1 MDSLDRSGVLTSR
14 AGEVALVRPKDLSDD
29 YDQVA
34 DEMPSNWELLHHL
47 IRVLDSEGIAAAGA
61 LLAAALSRPDGAYTA
76 DLVTELAPVV
86 PDRRAQR
93 LGPRRPGLQHAGH
106 HLARN
111 PDGGPSGSG

>member
-47 IRVLDSEGIAAAGA
+47 I
-61 LLAAALSRPDGAYTA
+61 
-76 DLVTELAPVV
+76 
-86 PDRRAQR
+86 
-93 LGPRRPGLQHAGH
+93 
-106 HLARN
+106 
-111 PDGGPSGSG
+111 